1 MSLCH
6 FPVENVP
13 MIVSMY
19 ILLPLMDSSACISD
33 RNIHTSWRSKCPYVS
48 ILSSLRGRAGLAAHN
63 THPSVVVPKILKSLI
78 NCNYL
83 RSTNHRFFLR
93 KLLISSKPYSIWSA
107 CVTYSIFVLWPI
119 NEHIN
124 LIVIAYRYW
133 PRLISPDGGGRRW
146 SAGLTFLLHGSDTC
160 R

>member
-1 MSLCH
+1 MQKHFKENKKSDEREAQIQCNIYEGLHERVSRIVSLCH

-19 ILLPLMDSSACISD
+19 ILLPLMDSSACISY
-33 RNIHTSWRSKCPYVS
+33 RNIHTSWRSKCPCVS

-83 RSTNHRFFLR
+83 RSTNHRFFFT
-93 KLLISSKPYSIWSA
+93 KTAHIIQ
-107 CVTYSIFVLWPI
+107 TVLDM
-119 NEHIN
+119 ERLCHIQY
-124 LIVIAYRYW
+124 ICTMAY
-133 PRLISPDGGGRRW
+133 
-146 SAGLTFLLHGSDTC
+146 
-160 R
+160 